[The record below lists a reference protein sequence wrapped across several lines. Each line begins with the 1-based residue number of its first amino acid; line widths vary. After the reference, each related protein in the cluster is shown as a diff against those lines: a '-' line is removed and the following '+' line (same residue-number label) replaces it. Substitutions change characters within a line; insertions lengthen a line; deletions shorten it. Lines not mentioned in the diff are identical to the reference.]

1 MQLNSELT
9 ALDPYYAVLNNN
21 LAHPNIKTALNEI
34 GGKTVVLMVLV
45 GKSERGLTI
54 DAVSQIE
61 PENISSAAETAKS
74 FNLPSDEYDYQNFPK
89 LRMQKVLGFIEE
101 NIEETILLASLAAL
115 ARMSVCYFVRR
126 FKQTTGK
133 SPYQFVLERK
143 IDHAKSL
150 LTTTDLPLVEIALRC
165 GCSSQSHFTTVF
177 KQFTAQTP
185 KRYRDQHQ
193 SSDGAI
199 FENTGGFRR
208 LAAI

>member
-9 ALDPYYAVLNNN
+9 ALDPYYAILNNN
-21 LAHPNIKTALNEI
+21 LAHLNIKTALNEI
-34 GGKTVVLMVLV
+34 GGITVVLMVLV

-185 KRYRDQHQ
+185 KRYRDRYQ
-193 SSDGAI
+193 SS
-199 FENTGGFRR
+199 
-208 LAAI
+208 